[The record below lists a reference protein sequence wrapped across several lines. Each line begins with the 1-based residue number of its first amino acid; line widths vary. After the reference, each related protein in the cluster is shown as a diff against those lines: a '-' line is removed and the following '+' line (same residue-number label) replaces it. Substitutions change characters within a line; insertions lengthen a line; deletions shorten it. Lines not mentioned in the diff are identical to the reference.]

1 MRQTNGNPANKE
13 KDSKQIL
20 NIYLNLNKSPEVC
33 ITILNPRSDLF
44 AEVLS

>member
-20 NIYLNLNKSPEVC
+20 NIYLNLNKLPKVQ
-33 ITILNPRSDLF
+33 I
-44 AEVLS
+44 